1 MPGALSVSV
10 SGRRVPAIPPEP
22 RLYHRARLSIAGPL
36 SVPLFFPPPSQKRK
50 TSLISGFEVFTSR
63 SSRTIIIS
71 WKAGDLQSSDEPA
84 PLITGQAV
92 VWRAEARKC
101 GSPSGSEGA
110 PSARSPGRPGSE
122 IRSERSGLAGVGLDL
137 AACHPLSQ
145 HLCHQELK
153 AP

>member
-1 MPGALSVSV
+1 M
-10 SGRRVPAIPPEP
+10 
-22 RLYHRARLSIAGPL
+22 
-36 SVPLFFPPPSQKRK
+36 SQ
-50 TSLISGFEVFTSR
+50 

-71 WKAGDLQSSDEPA
+71 WKAHDLQSSEEPA

-92 VWRAEARKC
+92 VWRAEARKR

-110 PSARSPGRPGSE
+110 ASARAAGPPGSE
-122 IRSERSGLAGVGLDL
+122 IPSERSGLAGAVHDL